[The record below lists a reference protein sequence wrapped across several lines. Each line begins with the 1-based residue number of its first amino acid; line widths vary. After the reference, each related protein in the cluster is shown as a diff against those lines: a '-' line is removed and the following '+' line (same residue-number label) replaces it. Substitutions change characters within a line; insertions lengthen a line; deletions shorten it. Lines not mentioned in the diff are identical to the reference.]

1 VVTALLAT
9 VLLRP
14 GLAYPEQIAER
25 VEPQSA
31 RTGPAARTF

>member
-25 VEPQSA
+25 VEPIRPHRPGA
-31 RTGPAARTF
+31 HTF